1 MKKLFLL
8 ILTLC
13 VSTSWALAQTET
25 LNRASS
31 FEAYRPLNES
41 RVWNFEIEKQNIGS
55 LTSTVTGKKSIDGID
70 GYVIDQSLSLD
81 FRKAGTE
88 LTMQST
94 GKQYLASNGAYLGCD
109 LELDISGQ
117 KSTIEI
123 RRDGDRL
130 EATVEA
136 DGGNSESAEVFPRD
150 GFGFEVFYVDLI
162 EAYLAMRGA
171 EVGETI
177 DDTLYAVQSMLP
189 VSINALCLDFR
200 NVGLYTNRYDS
211 VFIINVSMPE
221 NYRLHINRT
230 GHLVKVDMPDRKLK
244 IYQDYAGPARQAKNQ
259 EPGFTVAGLLR
270 ALPVTPVYF
279 GFGAII
285 VSLLA
290 WRGWRHRDSYMAFAG
305 GFVSVV
311 LLPGTLHL
319 LQKLVVD
326 TVVLPAAQKG
336 ESLYILTIFPALLTG
351 LFMTAFIAVLL
362 LLWSKY
368 RPVSHDLSAIG
379 AFLGAGMAVAES
391 VYVATTIPAGFLFSL
406 MLLERAA
413 YVILLAVVGA
423 LIGRA
428 MERGTDSLVRNLVA
442 VVAIVTGFKYLPV
455 LVQRRLVELDLMY
468 IVSLLLAVVLLGVA
482 LILLARSKV
491 KTARSRGGGH
501 S

>member
-1 MKKLFLL
+1 MKKLLL
-8 ILTLC
+8 SIFSLC
-13 VSTSWALAQTET
+13 LSVSWAWAQTDT
-25 LNRASS
+25 LHPAAT

-70 GYVIDQSLSLD
+70 GYVIEQALSLD

-88 LTMQST
+88 LTVQSI

-123 RRDGDRL
+123 RRDGERL

-136 DGGNSESAEVFPRD
+136 DGGSSESAGLFPRD
-150 GFGFEVFYVDLI
+150 GFGFEIFYVDLI
-162 EAYLAMRGA
+162 EAYLAIRGA

-189 VSINALCLDFR
+189 VNINALCLDFR
-200 NVGLYTNRYDS
+200 NVGLYTNRFDS

-221 NYRLHINRT
+221 NYRLHMNRT
-230 GHLVKVDMPDRKLK
+230 RHLVKVDMPDRKLK

-259 EPGFTVAGLLR
+259 EPGFTLGGLLR

-279 GFGAII
+279 GFGALV

-290 WRGWRHRDSYMAFAG
+290 WRGWKRRDSYLAFAV
-305 GFVSVV
+305 GFMSII
-311 LLPGTLHL
+311 LLPFTLHL

-326 TVVLPAAQKG
+326 VVILPAAQKG
-336 ESLYILTIFPALLTG
+336 ESLYILTIFPALLSG
-351 LFMTAFIAVLL
+351 LFMTALVAVLL

-368 RPVSHDLSAIG
+368 LRVSHDLSAVG
-379 AFLGAGMAVAES
+379 AFMGAGLAVAES
-391 VYVATTIPAGFLFSL
+391 IYMATTIPAGFLFSL

-413 YVILLAVVGA
+413 YVILLAVIGA

-428 MERGTDSLVRNLVA
+428 MERGTDPLVRNLVA
-442 VVAIVTGFKYLPV
+442 VVVIISGFKYLPV
-455 LVQRRLVELDLMY
+455 LVQRRIVELDLMY
-468 IVSLLLAVVLLGVA
+468 ILSLLLAIILMGVA
-482 LILLARSKV
+482 MILLARSKV
-491 KTARSRGGGH
+491 KAAKSRGGGH